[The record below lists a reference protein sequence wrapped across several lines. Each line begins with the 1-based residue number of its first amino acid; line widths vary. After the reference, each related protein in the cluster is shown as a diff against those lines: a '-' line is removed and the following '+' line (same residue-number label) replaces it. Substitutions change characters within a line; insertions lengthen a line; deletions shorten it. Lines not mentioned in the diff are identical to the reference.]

1 MGYSEKFEIVKTNI
15 IKECKKNISDN
26 WLMMF
31 DMWLS
36 CEADW
41 EFPHNYKKAFNDEF
55 AQYMKPDI
63 ETLLWLS
70 GKNIVFAISAYMSLK
85 GHADLNDV
93 LEFTERFIENQLDD
107 FDNWC
112 DDIMMG
118 MYEESSEYERDNS
131 IINSVLNDNTE
142 TKIENNSISQDLSE
156 NNLHTDVSGLV
167 IIRNMTDILNTLPK
181 KAISKIKSKISS
193 NNKNDE
199 KKYGI
204 KGDLTL
210 DEFITKIK
218 KQNGKCYVCLQD
230 FKYDGGN
237 FCDFFPSPDRINN
250 NIKHTCNNVAIS
262 CTYCNLRT
270 WKEGY
275 LRHEIKKVCG
285 HCEGLNHS
293 HEGYIS
299 TKSVL
304 FRSLGN
310 NNTRIYEY
318 AQNPSE
324 HYLNNPQ

>member
-1 MGYSEKFEIVKTNI
+1 MSYSEKFEIVKGNI
-15 IKECKKNISDN
+15 INECKKDISDN
-26 WLMMF
+26 WDRMF

-63 ETLLWLS
+63 ETLLWIS
-70 GKNIVFAISAYMSLK
+70 GKNIVFAINTYMSVKDNYNL
-85 GHADLNDV
+85 DDILR
-93 LEFTERFIENQLDD
+93 FTETFIENQLED

-112 DDIMMG
+112 DDIMMD

-131 IINSVLNDNTE
+131 ITNSVVNDNT
-142 TKIENNSISQDLSE
+142 ENNSISLDISE
-156 NNLHTDVSGLV
+156 NKLDTPDTHV
-167 IIRNMTDILNTLPK
+167 DILNTLPK
-181 KAISKIKSKISS
+181 KAISKIKSKIAS
-193 NNKNDE
+193 NNKKDE
-199 KKYGI
+199 TKYGI

-210 DEFITKIK
+210 DEFIRKIK
-218 KQNGKCYVCLQD
+218 KQNGKCYICLHD
-230 FKYDGGN
+230 FKYDGGK

-250 NIKHTCNNVAIS
+250 NIKHTSLNIAIS

-275 LRHEIKKVCG
+275 LGHEIKKVCG

-293 HEGYIS
+293 HEEYIS

-304 FRSLGN
+304 YRALGN

-318 AQNPSE
+318 AQNPSQ
-324 HYLNNPQ
+324 HYLNNLTE